1 MSFFSGENPVPCE
14 WDWCGTHASVLAI
27 INFRFARSGDGN
39 DLGIERGTWKG
50 LEKVPFSSA
59 GHQRGSSQISDGH
72 GTISALSE
80 SVVRVKTW
88 NLFIRDA
95 AGSRQTFPASGTI
108 NNVEY
113 TEKTTLWSRE
123 NKKRKKKKVLLGLPV
138 PFSHFSDNENLPYF
152 KHGIQDNIRLRRQF
166 PKTSSKPHTSLFIWH
181 FSKSNSLGMFC
192 RYDFFT
198 LKLH

>member
-1 MSFFSGENPVPCE
+1 MNFLFFSPPRDRHNISRSLTVSFFSGENPVPCE

-113 TEKTTLWSRE
+113 TEKITKKITEKKSPLRPSRTLLS
-123 NKKRKKKKVLLGLPV
+123 L
-138 PFSHFSDNENLPYF
+138 
-152 KHGIQDNIRLRRQF
+152 QRQWE
-166 PKTSSKPHTSLFIWH
+166 SSLF
-181 FSKSNSLGMFC
+181 
-192 RYDFFT
+192 
-198 LKLH
+198 